1 VKRRDGRSAGTEAA
15 YGRRHPNRTRAR
27 RAVYRAVRLA
37 GTRYARAFPDYLE
50 FVPSVRDEREFAD
63 LSARVNCYLGGV
75 DLPLYL
81 AGSRFPLRAELVP
94 YLDPGLVRD
103 PGWVDRRPEGTRH
116 LVVHRLCPEAAR
128 AMASSVGPFTVVD
141 NSLYTRSEEQY
152 FTLRSATSWP
162 TYAPVETALER
173 LRTITAGGG
182 SAFILATG
190 PSALEVDLA
199 SIVADVRITC
209 NSAVRD
215 LERIKEFRPNVIA
228 FTDPVFHFGP
238 SRYAAGFRRD
248 VVRAA
253 EAADALVVCGHAFAG
268 PLLDLQPELRERLVV
283 IPHQHGGPWRW
294 PTARNPTVREAGNIM
309 TTLMLPVAFLLADD
323 VSIAGADGRQP
334 TENYFWKHN
343 PQLQYSGELMQTVF
357 DAHPSFFRDSVY
369 ADYYDRFC
377 LDMEELIKCGE
388 AHGKT
393 VRAVAPSWIPAL
405 RERGAAAPVVLAA

>member
-1 VKRRDGRSAGTEAA
+1 MSNGHVSSVGTEAA
-15 YGRRHPNRTRAR
+15 YGTRHPERIKIR
-27 RAVYRAVRLA
+27 RAAYRGLRLA
-37 GTRYARAFPDYLE
+37 GLRYMRAFPDYLE
-50 FVPSVRDEREFAD
+50 FVPDIGSAKEFAD

-75 DLPLYL
+75 DYSLYL
-81 AGSRFPLRAELVP
+81 PGRRFPLRPELVP
-94 YLDPGLVRD
+94 CLDPALVRD
-103 PGWVDRRPEGTRH
+103 SGWVEKRPQGSGH
-116 LVVHRLCPEAAR
+116 LVVHRLCPASLAR
-128 AMASSVGPFTVVD
+128 MATSRAPFTVVD
-141 NSLYTRSEEQY
+141 RSLFTRSEEQY
-152 FTLRSATSWP
+152 FVLRNTTTWP

-173 LRTITAGGG
+173 LRAVGGG
-182 SAFILATG
+182 RRSAFILATG
-190 PSALEVDLA
+190 PSALTVDLEK
-199 SIVADVRITC
+199 VTADVRITC

-215 LERIKEFRPNVIA
+215 LDRIREYRPNIIA

-253 EAADALVVCGHAFAG
+253 EAVDALVVCGHAFAG
-268 PLLDLQPELRERLVV
+268 PLLDLQPELRDRLVV

-294 PTARNPTVREAGNIM
+294 STARNPTVREAGNIM
-309 TTLMLPVAFLLADD
+309 TTLMLPIAFMLADD
-323 VSIAGADGRQP
+323 ISIAGADGRQR

-369 ADYYDRFC
+369 ADYYEGFC
-377 LDMEELIKCGE
+377 SDLEELIQCGE

-405 RERGAAAPVVLAA
+405 RKRGAAAPVEAS

>member
-1 VKRRDGRSAGTEAA
+1 VGNGHAPSAGTDAAFGNRQPQRIKVRRAA
-15 YGRRHPNRTRAR
+15 YRGLR
-27 RAVYRAVRLA
+27 VA
-37 GTRYARAFPDYLE
+37 GLRYMRAFPDYLE
-50 FVPSVRDEREFAD
+50 FFPDIRNAEEFAD
-63 LSARVNCYLGGV
+63 LSARVNCYLDGV
-75 DLPLYL
+75 DYSLYL
-81 AGSRFPLRAELVP
+81 PGPRFPLRPESVP
-94 YLDPGLVRD
+94 YMDPGLVRD
-103 PGWVDRRPEGTRH
+103 PGWVDERPEGAGH
-116 LVVHRLCPEAAR
+116 LVIHRLCPSSLAR
-128 AMASSVGPFTVVD
+128 MAKSRGPFTVVD
-141 NSLYTRSEEQY
+141 GRLFTRSEEQY
-152 FTLRSATSWP
+152 FVLRNATIWP

-173 LRTITAGGG
+173 LRAVGDGGR

-190 PSALEVDLA
+190 PSALTVDLA
-199 SIVADVRITC
+199 SVTADVRITC

-215 LERIKEFRPNVIA
+215 LERIREFRPNIIA

-268 PLLDLQPELRERLVV
+268 PLLDLQPELRERLAV

-294 PTARNPTVREAGNIM
+294 PTTRNPTVREAGNIM
-309 TTLMLPVAFLLADD
+309 TTLMLPLAFMLADD

-369 ADYYDRFC
+369 ADYYENFC
-377 LDMEELIKCGE
+377 SDVEELVQCGE

-393 VRAVAPSWIPAL
+393 VRAAAPSWIPAL
-405 RERGAAAPVVLAA
+405 RKRGATEPVEVA

>member
-1 VKRRDGRSAGTEAA
+1 MGNGRAPSAGTDAAFGSRQPQRVKLRRAA
-15 YGRRHPNRTRAR
+15 YRALR
-27 RAVYRAVRLA
+27 VA
-37 GTRYARAFPDYLE
+37 GLRYTRAFPDYLE
-50 FVPSVRDEREFAD
+50 FVPNIRNTEEFAD

-75 DLPLYL
+75 DYSLYL
-81 AGSRFPLRAELVP
+81 PGPSFSLRPESVP
-94 YLDPGLVRD
+94 HLDPGLVRD
-103 PGWVDRRPEGTRH
+103 PGWVTERPDGIGH
-116 LVVHRLCPEAAR
+116 LVVHRLCPASLLR
-128 AMASSVGPFTVVD
+128 MAQSRGPFTVVD
-141 NSLYTRSEEQY
+141 QRLFTRSEEQY
-152 FTLRSATSWP
+152 FILRDTTTWP
-162 TYAPVETALER
+162 TYAPVEVALER
-173 LRTITAGGG
+173 LRAKAAGGG

-190 PSALEVDLA
+190 PSALTVDLA
-199 SIVADVRITC
+199 NVTADVRITC

-215 LERIKEFRPNVIA
+215 LDRIKEFRPDVIA

-248 VVRAA
+248 VVRAV
-253 EAADALVVCGHAFAG
+253 EAVDALVVCGHAFAG
-268 PLLDLQPELRERLVV
+268 PLLDLQPQLRERLVV

-309 TTLMLPVAFLLADD
+309 TTLMLPIAFMLADD

-369 ADYYDRFC
+369 ADYYESFC
-377 LDMEELIKCGE
+377 ADVEELIQCGE
-388 AHGKT
+388 SHGKT

-405 RERGAAAPVVLAA
+405 RKRGATAPVEAA